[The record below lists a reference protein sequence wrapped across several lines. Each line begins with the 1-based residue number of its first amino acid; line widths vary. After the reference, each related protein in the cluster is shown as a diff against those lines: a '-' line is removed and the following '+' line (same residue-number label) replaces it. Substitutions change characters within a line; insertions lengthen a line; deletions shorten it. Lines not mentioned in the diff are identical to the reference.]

1 MLVIADET
9 IGGRWAIYNYNGNEY
24 VRTLTQSYDVR
35 AYWEYRDWYAQI
47 QPTYTNKP
55 TIVVLSQLYGL
66 DDSIREVVKI
76 SSCRYWWLVTQKK
89 LLMKTLQIT
98 V

>member
-35 AYWEYRDWYAQI
+35 AYWEYRDWYAVGYNPI
-47 QPTYTNKP
+47 YTNKF
-55 TIVVLSQLYGL
+55 LYMLYSQLYGL
-66 DDSIREVVKI
+66 DDSISR
-76 SSCRYWWLVTQKK
+76 SC
-89 LLMKTLQIT
+89 
-98 V
+98 